1 MPYRFA
7 SQYGRSYVHD
17 AEEAVRK
24 ALLIQHSR
32 FINSGNRQSG
42 TAALAVNAFG
52 DRLDEE
58 LQQLLG
64 VDTSGVEET
73 PVGRARRDATDRVPS
88 LLMLYDK
95 RIVLRLTC
103 AVRAS
108 RCCNAL
114 TEKRLQSHRS
124 ADM

>member
-73 PVGRARRDATDRVPS
+73 PVGRARRDAT
-88 LLMLYDK
+88 
-95 RIVLRLTC
+95 RLPTAFDWRDHG
-103 AVRAS
+103 AVTQV
-108 RCCNAL
+108 RCESPL
-114 TEKRLQSHRS
+114 HT
-124 ADM
+124 